1 MQFSII
7 GALLAVA
14 IAPAAATDGLTF
26 DIFFTPGSVP
36 TTQHCTANG
45 VQTLTETV
53 TDGGCQAWAFQFGD
67 AVKLTPGQTIPA
79 SLQTNEEQTC
89 TVYFVQQAGD
99 TPSRHCTDVVL
110 GTTADL
116 TDECYVAPPGT
127 YGLNIVCAKN

>member
-1 MQFSII
+1 M
-7 GALLAVA
+7 A
-14 IAPAAATDGLTF
+14 IAPAVATDGLTF

-45 VQTLTETV
+45 VQTLSETV
-53 TDGGCQAWAFQFGD
+53 TEGGCQAWAFQFGD
-67 AVKLTPGQTIPA
+67 AAKLTPGQTIPA

-99 TPSRHCTDVVL
+99 MLSRHCTDFVL

-116 TDECYVAPPGT
+116 TDGCYVAPRGT